1 MRRLIIFSF
10 LILSGLFTHVSG
22 QNKIIRR
29 IFTVNYDTSYIKT
42 YIKDYTARLYGSIKY
57 GQMGYNDNLIG
68 KSLSYKPNNK
78 LLLGIGVNHGIL
90 GLNIGVNFP
99 FINQDDEKF
108 GETKYYDFT
117 MRIFAPRFN
126 TTIYLQNYRGFY
138 LRNTQ
143 DMIPGWTA
151 GDPYY
156 IRSDI
161 RSMTAGLELYYI
173 FNSTKFSYRA
183 AVLQNEWQKKSAGSF
198 LVGGSLIYNATM
210 ADSSIVPSDLYYGL
224 FFNDLKFKRSNNFSL
239 GPTIG
244 YAYTF
249 VIKKHFFLMGS
260 LNGSVNYGSTQLLL
274 VDNEDKI
281 KSGLVLGLRSDLL
294 ISAGYNSD
302 RWYFG
307 ISYINMAIVSQA
319 PIEERSISYETGM
332 FRINLVRRIHTD
344 KPIRILNPEL

>member
-1 MRRLIIFSF
+1 
-10 LILSGLFTHVSG
+10 
-22 QNKIIRR
+22 
-29 IFTVNYDTSYIKT
+29 
-42 YIKDYTARLYGSIKY
+42 
-57 GQMGYNDNLIG
+57 MGYNDNLIG